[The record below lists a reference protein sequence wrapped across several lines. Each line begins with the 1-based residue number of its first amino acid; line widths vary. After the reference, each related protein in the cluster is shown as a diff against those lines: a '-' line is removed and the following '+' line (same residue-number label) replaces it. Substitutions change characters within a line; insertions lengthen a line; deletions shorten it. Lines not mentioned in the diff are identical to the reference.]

1 MKKLVS
7 TVALLAITA
16 NFSIAGGN
24 IKPVLEPI
32 EVAKPELVIAKPEL
46 VVNKPELVV
55 NKDIQYNGFYL
66 GAAVSHMSMNEAVT
80 SGGYALS
87 FVAGYYF
94 NKYFGLESRYSRTV
108 LDVDVDHGAEIV
120 SQSDVLENI
129 GIYFKPVFNLT
140 TGFSFYGLAG
150 YGQSSYEK
158 ENHTYRED
166 GLQLG
171 LGAKY
176 ELSEGVGIF
185 IDYLDMYND
194 DNFDGILI
202 KDVSYGSINIGTT
215 YTF

>member
-1 MKKLVS
+1 MNKLVS

-24 IKPVLEPI
+24 IQPILEPI
-32 EVAKPELVIAKPEL
+32 EVAQPELVIDE
-46 VVNKPELVV
+46 
-55 NKDIQYNGFYL
+55 DIQYDGFYI
-66 GAAVSHMSMNEAVT
+66 GAAVGHMSMNEAVT

-94 NKYFGLESRYSRTV
+94 NRYFGIESRYSRTV

-129 GIYFKPVFNLT
+129 GIYFKPMFNLT

-150 YGQSSYEK
+150 YGQSTYEK
-158 ENHTYRED
+158 LDKTYRED
-166 GLQLG
+166 GFQWG

-176 ELSEGVGIF
+176 ELADGLGIF
-185 IDYLDMYND
+185 VDYLDMYNND
-194 DNFDGILI
+194 DFDGII
-202 KDVSYGSINIGTT
+202 VEDITYRSINIGTT